1 MQEFTKKK
9 ALGQNFLTN
18 DQIPRRIADECG
30 VDKDS
35 AVIEI
40 GPGMGI
46 LTNQLAMRAKKVVA
60 VELDDDLIPILTE
73 RFKGTDNIGIIHNDI
88 LKCDINGIIKD
99 NFGGLPV
106 YVCANLPYYITTP
119 IIMMLLEGGYGFEAI
134 TIMVQKE
141 VADRL
146 CSPAGSSEYGAVTAS
161 VSYYGKVEKLFKV
174 GAACFSPKPKVD
186 SMVIKITPYK
196 DKPVKPDN
204 EKLFFRVIKAS
215 FATRRKTLLNSLS
228 SAFGSE
234 VSKAVLERIITARF
248 PATVRGEALTV
259 EEFAYISNEI
269 NKIHKSMEENQ

>member
-18 DQIPRRIADECG
+18 DRIPERIAEECG
-30 VDKDS
+30 VDANS

-46 LTNQLAMRAKKVVA
+46 LTNQLSLRAKKVVA
-60 VELDDDLIPILTE
+60 VELDDELIPILNE
-73 RFKGTDNIGIIHNDI
+73 RFCNRDNVEIIHNDI
-88 LKCDINGIIKD
+88 LKCDINGIIKEK
-99 NFGGLPV
+99 FASLPV

-119 IIMMLLEGGYGFEAI
+119 IIMMLLEGGYSFEAI
-134 TIMVQKE
+134 TVMVQKE

-146 CSPAGSSEYGAVTAS
+146 CSPAGSDTYGAVTAS
-161 VSYYGKVEKLFKV
+161 VSYYGRVEKLFKV

-228 SAFGSE
+228 SAFGN
-234 VSKAVLERIITARF
+234 VPKAELERIITARH
-248 PATVRGEALTV
+248 PATVRGETLSV
-259 EEFAYISNEI
+259 QEFAYISDEI
-269 NKIHKSMEENQ
+269 NKIYKSTEENQ

>member
-18 DQIPRRIADECG
+18 DSIPKRIAEECG
-30 VDKDS
+30 VDSDS

-46 LTNQLAMRAKKVVA
+46 LTNQLALRAKKVVA
-60 VELDDDLIPILTE
+60 VELDDELIPILKD
-73 RFKGTDNIGIIHNDI
+73 RFCDSDNVEIIHSDI
-88 LKCDINGIIKD
+88 LKCDIGGIIKEK
-99 NFGGLPV
+99 FASMPV
-106 YVCANLPYYITTP
+106 YICANLPYYITTP
-119 IIMMLLEGGYGFEAI
+119 IIMMLLEGGYGFESI
-134 TIMVQKE
+134 TVMVQKE

-146 CSPAGSSEYGAVTAS
+146 CSSAGSTEYGAVTAS

-196 DKPVKPDN
+196 SKPVKPIN

-228 SAFGSE
+228 SAFGE
-234 VSKAVLERIITARF
+234 VPKAELERIITARF
-248 PATVRGEALTV
+248 PSTVRGETLSV
-259 EEFAYISNEI
+259 SEFAYISDEI
-269 NKIHKSMEENQ
+269 NKIHKSTEENQ

>member
-18 DQIPRRIADECG
+18 DHIPERIAEECG
-30 VDKDS
+30 VENNS

-46 LTNQLAMRAKKVVA
+46 LTNQLSLRANKVIA
-60 VELDDDLIPILTE
+60 VELDDELIPILKE
-73 RFKGTDNIGIIHNDI
+73 RFAERDNVKIIHNDI
-88 LKCDINGIIKD
+88 LKCDIKGIID
-99 NFGGLPV
+99 ENIGLMPV

-119 IIMMLLEGGYGFEAI
+119 ILMMLLEGEYGFESI
-134 TIMVQKE
+134 TVMVQKE

-146 CSPAGSSEYGAVTAS
+146 CSPAGSAAYGAVTAS

-196 DKPVKPDN
+196 IKPVKPDN

-228 SAFGSE
+228 SSFGDI
-234 VSKAVLERIITARF
+234 SKADLEKIITARY
-248 PATVRGEALTV
+248 PATVRGETLTV
-259 EEFAYISNEI
+259 AEFAYISNEI
-269 NKIHKSMEENQ
+269 NKIYKSTEENQ